1 MPWTSAF
8 VNNDMSEENAR
19 TEIKTVAEIQARVI
33 GIQRSKKTGIMRM
46 PTVSRTMSN
55 FAMAATLDTEY

>member
-1 MPWTSAF
+1 
-8 VNNDMSEENAR
+8 MSEENAR

-46 PTVSRTMSN
+46 PTVSRTVSN
-55 FAMAATLDTEY
+55 FAMAATVDTEYR